1 MSLQPFFNREFMSLL
16 MQAQIRRLWKG
27 MVIRMEIEIRR
38 SRRKTIAL
46 EVTADARVIVRA
58 PMRMKEKEIVRFVQE
73 KSAWIEK
80 SLELVRQRKAER
92 EAQEKLSAE
101 DIRRLADQA
110 LEVLP
115 GRVAYYAPQVGV
127 TYGKIT
133 IRNQK
138 SRWGSCSAKGNL
150 NFNCLLMLTPPEIQD
165 YVVVHELCHRRQM
178 NHSEQFWREVE
189 RILPD
194 YGERRRWLK
203 ENGSR
208 LIGRMLE

>member
-1 MSLQPFFNREFMSLL
+1 MSLQPFFNHEFMSLL

-46 EVTADARVIVRA
+46 EVTADVRVIVRA
-58 PMRMKEKEIVRFVQE
+58 PMRMKEKEIARFVQE

-110 LEVLP
+110 LELLP

-178 NHSEQFWREVE
+178 NHSKQFWREVE

-208 LIGRMLE
+208 IIGRMLE

>member
-80 SLELVRQRKAER
+80 SLELVRQRNAES